1 MEILNFLVS
10 GFKAGGIFM
19 YGILFVL
26 AIGTAIALERGLTL
40 FIRGR
45 LEARA
50 VWKKVKGLIEG
61 DQLEEA
67 FQLCQNIKAPL
78 GKVWASG
85 LHEALNP
92 EASEREIEGSIE
104 ETLLEVLPLLEKR
117 VHYLFTLSNASTLLG
132 LLGTVVGL
140 IRSFS
145 AISLADPAQKSAL
158 LANGISL
165 ALNNTAFGLLVAI
178 LLMLIYSFM
187 QARSAKLGDELDE
200 FSVRLA
206 HLLTYRKK
214 ITVV

>member
-1 MEILNFLVS
+1 
-10 GFKAGGIFM
+10 M

-50 VWKKVKGLIEG
+50 VWKKLKELIEE
-61 DQLEEA
+61 DQLQEA
-67 FQLCQNIKAPL
+67 LHLCQNIKAPL
-78 GKVWASG
+78 GRVWTSG
-85 LHEALNP
+85 LQEALNS
-92 EASEREIEGSIE
+92 EASERKIEGSME

-117 VHYLFTLSNASTLLG
+117 VHYLYSLSNVSTLLG

-158 LANGISL
+158 LANGISR

-178 LLMLIYSFM
+178 LLMLTYSFM

-206 HLLTYRKK
+206 HLLTSKKK
-214 ITVV
+214 IPVV

>member
-1 MEILNFLVS
+1 MEILHFLAS

-40 FIRGR
+40 FIRAR

-50 VWKKVKGLIEG
+50 VWKKVKGLIEE

-85 LHEALNP
+85 LHEALKP
-92 EASEREIEGSIE
+92 EASEREIEGSME
-104 ETLLEVLPLLEKR
+104 ETMLEVLPLLEKR
-117 VHYLFTLSNASTLLG
+117 VHYLFTLSNVSTLLG

-178 LLMLIYSFM
+178 LLMLTYSFM

-206 HLLTYRKK
+206 HLLTSKK
-214 ITVV
+214 NITLV